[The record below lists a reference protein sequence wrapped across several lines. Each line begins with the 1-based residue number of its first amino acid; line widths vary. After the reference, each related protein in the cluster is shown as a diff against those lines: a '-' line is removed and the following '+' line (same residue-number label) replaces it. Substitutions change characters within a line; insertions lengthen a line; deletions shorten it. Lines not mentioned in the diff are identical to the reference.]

1 MKTYMETFQN
11 RYLTFTLA
19 ATAVLYAGLFSA
31 AVKAVILSLK
41 I

>member
-1 MKTYMETFQN
+1 MEKFQN

-19 ATAVLYAGLFSA
+19 AITALYAGLFSA
-31 AVKAVILSLK
+31 AVKAVILPLK